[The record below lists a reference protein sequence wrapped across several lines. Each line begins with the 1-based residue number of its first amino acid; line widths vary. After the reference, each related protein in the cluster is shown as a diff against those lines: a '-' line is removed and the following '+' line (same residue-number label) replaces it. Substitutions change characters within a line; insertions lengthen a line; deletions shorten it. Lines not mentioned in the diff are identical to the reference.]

1 MSMCRVKKLLA
12 LLFSIGALTFTSFDA
27 NAGDVVADSV
37 WKNGKIY
44 TVDEKF
50 SVVQAIAI
58 KDGRIIYSGT
68 SEGADAYVGNGTAV
82 NDIGG
87 RTVIPGLNDAH
98 IHYLNLGTAKLQ
110 VNAHWRPK
118 DEILNAVKEAAAK
131 ARPGEWILGRGWNQ
145 EVWDPAEFPTKE
157 ELDAV
162 APDVPVSLVR
172 TCGHMTWVNSK
183 AMELAGVTKDTT
195 DPVGGEFI
203 RDKNGAPSGVMTDQ
217 AQEYIN
223 KIIPSIS
230 PAQERDALIEAQR
243 ELVRF
248 GITSASD
255 AGSNQRTMDIMKELY
270 AEGKLKV
277 RLDVMARVTGRPSPE
292 ELISGAR
299 EFFARGIQ
307 TGLFDDKMQVR
318 SYKISLDGSLGARSA
333 WMLGDYSDRPG
344 HRGNGKLTDDEL
356 YQLVLDGHKSGFQLN
371 SHAIGDAANR
381 QVLNVYQRVLTD
393 YPSFNHRFRVEHA
406 QILTAEDLVRFT
418 ELGVV
423 PSMQTVHATSDMN
436 MAEERVGPKRIKF
449 AYAWRKL
456 LNTGAITPNG
466 TDAPVELLDPWINL
480 LAAAARKNSDLKPEN
495 GWYPEEKMTREEA
508 LRSYTI
514 WPAYASFEE
523 TKKGSLENG
532 KLADFIVIDRD
543 YMNCPE
549 NEIKDIKVLRTVIA
563 GESVF
568 EITE

>member
-1 MSMCRVKKLLA
+1 MSVRSGRILLVLSLCFGVLVSTA
-12 LLFSIGALTFTSFDA
+12 FGAGADGVT
-27 NAGDVVADSV
+27 ADSV

-44 TVDEKF
+44 TVDKKF
-50 SVVQAIAI
+50 SVIQAIAV
-58 KDGRIIYSGT
+58 KGGKIIYAGSD
-68 SEGADAYVGNGTAV
+68 ADADKFVGKETSV
-82 NDIGG
+82 NDLGG
-87 RTVIPGLNDAH
+87 KTVIPGLNDAH
-98 IHYLNLGTAKLQ
+98 IHYLSLGTTKLQ

-118 DEILNAVKEAAAK
+118 EEILNEVKAAAAK
-131 ARPGEWILGRGWNQ
+131 ARPGEWVLGRGWNQ

-172 TCGHMTWVNSK
+172 TCGHMTWTNSK
-183 AMELAGVTKDTT
+183 ALELAGVTKDTQ
-195 DPVGGEFI
+195 DPTGGEFL
-203 RDKNGAPSGVMTDQ
+203 RDKNGEPIGVMTDQ

-223 KIIPSIS
+223 KVIPPITS
-230 PAQERDALIEAQR
+230 AQERDALIEAQK

-255 AGSNQRTMDIMKELY
+255 AGSNQLTIDILKELY
-270 AEGKLKV
+270 AKDTLKV
-277 RLDVMARVTGRPSPE
+277 RLDIMARVTGRPSPE
-292 ELISGAR
+292 ELLLGAE

-307 TGLFDDKMQVR
+307 TGLFDDRLQIR

-333 WMLGDYSDRPG
+333 WMLNEYSDRPG
-344 HRGNGKLTDDEL
+344 HRGNGKLSDEEL
-356 YQLVLDGHKSGFQLN
+356 YQLVLAGHKAGFQLN

-381 QVLNVYQRVLTD
+381 QVLDVYQRVLKE
-393 YPSFNHRFRVEHA
+393 YPNFNHRFRVEHA
-406 QILTAEDLVRFT
+406 QILTAEDLLRFA
-418 ELGVV
+418 ELGVL

-456 LNTGAITPNG
+456 LNTGTVIPNG

-480 LAAAARKNSDLKPEN
+480 MAAVTRRNSSLEPEK

-532 KLADFIVIDRD
+532 KAADFIVIDRD
-543 YMNCPE
+543 FMNCPE
-549 NEIKDIKVLRTVIA
+549 NEIKDIKVIKTVIA
-563 GESVF
+563 GETVY
-568 EITE
+568 EMK

>member
-1 MSMCRVKKLLA
+1 MCRVKKFLA
-12 LLFSIGALTFTSFDA
+12 LLFSISALTFISFDA
-27 NAGDVVADSV
+27 NAGDITADSV

-44 TVDEKF
+44 TADEKF
-50 SVVQAIAI
+50 SVVQAIAV
-58 KDGRIIYSGT
+58 KDGRIIYTGT
-68 SEGADAYVGNGTAV
+68 SEGADAYAGSGTAV
-82 NDIGG
+82 NDLGG
-87 RTVIPGLNDAH
+87 MTVIPGLNDAH
-98 IHYLNLGTAKLQ
+98 LHYLSLGIGKLQ
-110 VNAHWRPK
+110 INAHWRPK
-118 DEILNAVKEAAAK
+118 EEILNAVKEAAAK
-131 ARPGEWILGRGWNQ
+131 ARPGEWVLGRGWNQ

-183 AMELAGVTKDTT
+183 AMELAGVSKDTP

-203 RDKNGAPSGVMTDQ
+203 RDENGVPIGVMTDH

-223 KIIPSIS
+223 KIIPKTS

-243 ELVRF
+243 ELVKF

-255 AGSNQRTMDIMKELY
+255 AGSNQRTIDILKELY
-270 AEGKLKV
+270 TEDALKI
-277 RLDVMARVTGRPSPE
+277 RLDVMARVTGRPSAE
-292 ELISGAR
+292 ELISGAGA
-299 EFFARGIQ
+299 FFAKGIQ
-307 TGLFDDKMQVR
+307 TGLFNDRMQVR

-333 WMLGDYSDRPG
+333 WMLSDYSDRPG
-344 HRGNGKLTDDEL
+344 HKGNGQLTDDEL

-381 QVLNVYQRVLTD
+381 QVLDVYQRVLTE
-393 YPSFNHRFRVEHA
+393 YPNFNHRFRVEHA
-406 QILTAEDLVRFT
+406 QILTAEDLVRFSS
-418 ELGVV
+418 LGVL

-436 MAEERVGPKRIKF
+436 MAEERIGPKRIKF
-449 AYAWRKL
+449 AYAWRQL
-456 LNTGAITPNG
+456 LNSGTIIPNG

-480 LAAAARKNSDLKPEN
+480 LAAVARRNSDLQPED
-495 GWYPEEKMTREEA
+495 GWYPAEKLTREEA

-523 TKKGSLENG
+523 SKKGSLENG

-543 YMNCPE
+543 YMNCPDS
-549 NEIKDIKVLRTVIA
+549 EIKDIKVLKTIIA
-563 GESVF
+563 GESIY